1 MNSNTSTTSSISSP
15 TQVSADAISRRAYE
29 LWEADGRPD
38 GSDLQHWLQAE
49 RELSGN
55 SANTNGN
62 GSHSNSTVSVSAAST
77 PTDTRPLQGTR
88 GAAPATRE
96 PKRNNPPVSFG
107 TDKTASA
114 NAAPA
119 MAKRR

>member
-38 GSDLQHWLQAE
+38 GCDLHHWLQAE
-49 RELSGN
+49 RELSGD

-62 GSHSNSTVSVSAAST
+62 GSRTNSTVSASAASK

-88 GAAPATRE
+88 GSAPAPRD
-96 PKRNNPPVSFG
+96 PKRSGPPVSFG
-107 TDKTASA
+107 TEKTAAAS
-114 NAAPA
+114 AAPA